1 MSLLE
6 EMTAAARHLKAAS
19 KQVAD
24 WRVRDA
30 LAGAGTAVACAILL
44 QEKIATGKLAAAPQ
58 PPQRSGNND

>member
-19 KQVAD
+19 KQAAD

-44 QEKIATGKLAAAPQ
+44 QEKNHDRETGGSA
-58 PPQRSGNND
+58 